1 MRMVYFHV
9 YVSISVL
16 IYHSVDE
23 GYHIEGIRHRVNK
36 PLNSNKEQQSK
47 AFHTDPMDRTKI
59 PISHGTSFVKY
70 YVVKMNLSGF
80 GPIFSSQQTIIYTA
94 TKTDDHM
101 IIFSYMFK

>member
-36 PLNSNKEQQSK
+36 PWNSNKEQQSK
-47 AFHTDPMDRTKI
+47 AFHTHPWIGKHVTLDPKTMKNEGFK
-59 PISHGTSFVKY
+59 PLKY
-70 YVVKMNLSGF
+70 GL
-80 GPIFSSQQTIIYTA
+80 
-94 TKTDDHM
+94 
-101 IIFSYMFK
+101 